1 MTKFYILRHG
11 ETEWNY
17 NHNRYCGRTDIPL
30 SCTGIKQANA
40 VSQILKGIKFAK
52 IYSSPLIRAK
62 ETARLIKENL
72 SLTTSIETDERLI
85 EIDFGRWEGK
95 TKSQIQNEFPELW
108 LKWANDP
115 SNTKAG
121 EIGETANEVYNRVYN
136 FYHEK
141 AQRYPDENILVVAH
155 NTLNRIFIA
164 GTLGLP
170 FSKYRKL
177 VQSNTGISI
186 LEIKEDNEFIWHQM
200 NSFLHISSG
209 SNHL

>member
-11 ETEWNY
+11 ETEWNH
-17 NHNRYCGRTDIPL
+17 NNRYCGRTDIPL
-30 SCTGIKQANA
+30 SCTGIKQVNA
-40 VSQILKGIKFAK
+40 VSQILKGINFAK

-62 ETARLIKENL
+62 ETARLIKGNL
-72 SLTTSIETDERLI
+72 SLTTSIEIDERLI

-108 LKWANDP
+108 LKWTNTP

-121 EIGETANEVYNRVYN
+121 ETGETANEAYNRVYN

-141 AQRYPDENILVVAH
+141 AQQYPNENILVVAH

-186 LEIKEDNEFIWHQM
+186 LEINKDNEFIWYQV
-200 NSFLHISSG
+200 NSFLHISNG
-209 SNHL
+209 SNHF